1 MKRIILLGASG
12 NIGTQAIDLIKDNS
26 SFQLVG
32 ISVGYNIEKGLK
44 LLDSFS
50 DIKFFYSI
58 LSLDKDIKEKY
69 SNVNFYHGENGLV
82 DLIKQCEY
90 ELMINALVGFVGLE
104 PTLIAL
110 KQNKKVCLAN
120 KESLVVGG
128 ELINVF
134 LANDQGEIIPIDS
147 EHVALDKCIRSEDR
161 KIKRLIL
168 TASGGAFRNLN
179 REQLKYVS
187 KDDALKHPTWN
198 MGAKITID
206 CATMMNKC
214 FEIIEAHYLFNK
226 FCDKIDVLIHDESMI
241 HSMIQYSNGIYR
253 AEISKPD
260 MHNAIH
266 YAISE
271 RDDIITTYLAKRY
284 REFGPYHFRRLS
296 LKRYPLIKYASAV
309 IEKKGLYGC
318 ALNASNEVCVSAFL
332 KGEISFL
339 DIENIIN
346 QIMENIIQVDNVNYQ
361 LIKSYDSEI
370 RQKTLDLIRKLR

>member
-1 MKRIILLGASG
+1 
-12 NIGTQAIDLIKDNS
+12 
-26 SFQLVG
+26 
-32 ISVGYNIEKGLK
+32 
-44 LLDSFS
+44 
-50 DIKFFYSI
+50 
-58 LSLDKDIKEKY
+58 
-69 SNVNFYHGENGLV
+69 
-82 DLIKQCEY
+82 
-90 ELMINALVGFVGLE
+90 
-104 PTLIAL
+104 
-110 KQNKKVCLAN
+110 
-120 KESLVVGG
+120 
-128 ELINVF
+128 
-134 LANDQGEIIPIDS
+134 
-147 EHVALDKCIRSEDR
+147 
-161 KIKRLIL
+161 
-168 TASGGAFRNLN
+168 
-179 REQLKYVS
+179 
-187 KDDALKHPTWN
+187 
-198 MGAKITID
+198 
-206 CATMMNKC
+206 MNKC

-284 REFGPYHFRRLS
+284 RDFGPYHFRRLS
-296 LKRYPLIKYASAV
+296 LKRYPLIKYASVV